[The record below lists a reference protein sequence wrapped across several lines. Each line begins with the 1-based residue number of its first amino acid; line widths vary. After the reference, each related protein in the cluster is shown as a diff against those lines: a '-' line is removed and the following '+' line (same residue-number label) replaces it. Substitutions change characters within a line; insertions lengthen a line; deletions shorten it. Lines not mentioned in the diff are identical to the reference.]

1 MSNTHTEDDFM
12 NFNFSSYD
20 LYYTGNIVQEIDKDI
35 DKFVTKTLKK
45 NFSIKAEWYYSEFT
59 MSNPSYRLIGFE
71 LDRKLTN
78 IERFQLTDMVIYNF
92 QSMVKPQ

>member
-71 LDRKLTN
+71 LDRHMHEF
-78 IERFQLTDMVIYNF
+78 ERFEFTDMIINRF
-92 QSMVKPQ
+92 KGMVKPQ